1 MKITCVTVLIEYLS
15 YFRSCIS
22 TEASKYTLGNVVSEK
37 FGCRFIPYIF
47 SSAVLCIEEHA
58 YQKLY
63 HKLYTKLPT
72 RKLLYNTITCIN
84 NLTVISGM
92 YVYIVMYLHCGI
104 IKFVVLFKQLKLCV
118 LRMYVVGLGDIE
130 IQYYDYCQQRHCDY
144 C

>member
-1 MKITCVTVLIEYLS
+1 MKITCVTVLIQYLS

-47 SSAVLCIEEHA
+47 SSAVLCIGA

-84 NLTVISGM
+84 NLTVTSGN
-92 YVYIVMYLHCGI
+92 VYIVMYLHCGI
-104 IKFVVLFKQLKLCV
+104 INFVVLFKQLKLCV
-118 LRMYVVGLGDIE
+118 CLYLRMYVVGLGDIE
-130 IQYYDYCQQRHCDY
+130 ITVLRLLPTKTL
-144 C
+144 